1 MTALER
7 HGEIMGALGKI
18 EQKADDC
25 HDQLLRHESMHETH
39 TENIDSLK
47 DSVAKGK
54 GIAITATVGA
64 AALAAIAT
72 VVARAKEL
80 F

>member
-25 HDQLLRHESMHETH
+25 HTQLLRHEAMHESH
-39 TENIDSLK
+39 VENISDIQNAIS
-47 DSVAKGK
+47 KGK
-54 GIAITATVGA
+54 GAAWFAAAGVTALGVIGA
-64 AALAAIAT
+64 A
-72 VVARAKEL
+72 VAKAKEL